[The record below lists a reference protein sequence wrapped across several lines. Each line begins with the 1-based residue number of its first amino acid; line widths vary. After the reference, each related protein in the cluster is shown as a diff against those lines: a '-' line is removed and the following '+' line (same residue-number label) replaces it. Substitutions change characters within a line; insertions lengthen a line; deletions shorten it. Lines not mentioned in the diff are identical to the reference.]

1 MNTTHDLPGD
11 RRTIDLDHYP
21 ATGPGGLNAPDPR
34 FVAVGEGS
42 TELIPR
48 VWAERILGEL
58 RSAKPAVWRSL
69 VGRASTAGASSGEG

>member
-1 MNTTHDLPGD
+1 MDGD
-11 RRTIDLDHYP
+11 EHQDIERINGQADS
-21 ATGPGGLNAPDPR
+21 R

-48 VWAERILGEL
+48 LWAERILGEL
-58 RSAKPAVWRSL
+58 RSTKPAVWRSL

>member
-1 MNTTHDLPGD
+1 MVYDNFDADGQTDS
-11 RRTIDLDHYP
+11 
-21 ATGPGGLNAPDPR
+21 R

-48 VWAERILGEL
+48 LWAERILGEL

-69 VGRASTAGASSGEG
+69 VGKASTGQTSSGGA